1 MNYSYPLLVKMMKIL
16 GLDIGD
22 VWTGTALSDALGI
35 TARPHKTAETN
46 KLVQFLT
53 DLFKQENINTI
64 VVGYPKTMKG
74 TESDQ
79 TKKVVAAKEMLE
91 KKFPEKTWILWDERL
106 SSQRASSLKQART
119 KEEKIQS
126 HSVAAAF
133 ILGSYLDYLAF
144 HRPQE

>member
-1 MNYSYPLLVKMMKIL
+1 MNYSYPFGEMMKML

-35 TARPHKTAETN
+35 TARPHKTAET
-46 KLVQFLT
+46 KKIVQFLT
-53 DLFKQENINTI
+53 DLFKQENIHTI
-64 VVGYPKTMKG
+64 IVGYPKTMKG

-79 TKKVVAAKEMLE
+79 TKKVIAAKEMLE
-91 KKFPEKTWILWDERL
+91 QKFPDKKWILWDERL

-119 KEEKIQS
+119 KEEKIKS

-133 ILGSYLDYLAF
+133 ILGSYLDYQAF
-144 HRPQE
+144 HRSDD

>member
-1 MNYSYPLLVKMMKIL
+1 MMKIL

-46 KLVQFLT
+46 KLVAFLT
-53 DLFKQENINTI
+53 DLFKQENINTV

-79 TKKVVAAKEMLE
+79 TKKVVATKELLE
-91 KKFPEKTWILWDERL
+91 KKFPEKTWALWDERL
-106 SSQRASSLKQART
+106 SSKRADSLKHART
-119 KEEKIQS
+119 KEEKIKS

-144 HRPQE
+144 NRQEE

>member
-1 MNYSYPLLVKMMKIL
+1 MMKIL

-53 DLFKQENINTI
+53 DLFKQENINTVI
-64 VVGYPKTMKG
+64 VGYPKTMKG

-79 TKKVVAAKEMLE
+79 TKKVIAAKEMLE
-91 KKFPEKTWILWDERL
+91 KTFPEKTWILWDERL
-106 SSQRASSLKQART
+106 SSQRANTLKQART

-126 HSVAAAF
+126 HSIAAAL
-133 ILGSYLDYLAF
+133 ILASYLDHLAF
-144 HRPQE
+144 HRQDE

>member
-1 MNYSYPLLVKMMKIL
+1 MMKIL

-53 DLFKQENINTI
+53 DLFKQENINTVI
-64 VVGYPKTMKG
+64 VGYPKTMKG

-79 TKKVVAAKEMLE
+79 TKKVIAAKEMLE
-91 KKFPEKTWILWDERL
+91 KTFPEKTWILWDERL
-106 SSQRASSLKQART
+106 SSQRANTLKQART

-133 ILGSYLDYLAF
+133 ILGSHLDYRAF
-144 HRPQE
+144 HREQDPQE

>member
-1 MNYSYPLLVKMMKIL
+1 MKIL

-53 DLFKQENINTI
+53 DLFKQENINTVI
-64 VVGYPKTMKG
+64 VGYPKTMKG

-79 TKKVVAAKEMLE
+79 TKKVIAAKEMLE
-91 KKFPEKTWILWDERL
+91 KTFPEKTWILWDERL
-106 SSQRASSLKQART
+106 SSQRANTLKQART

-126 HSVAAAF
+126 HSIAAAF
-133 ILGSYLDYLAF
+133 ILASYLDHLAF
-144 HRPQE
+144 HRQDE

>member
-1 MNYSYPLLVKMMKIL
+1 MMKML

-35 TARPHKTAETN
+35 TARPHKTAETK
-46 KLVQFLT
+46 KLVAFLT
-53 DLFKQENINTI
+53 DLFKQENLNTV

-79 TKKVVAAKEMLE
+79 TKKVIATKELLE
-91 KKFPEKTWILWDERL
+91 KKFPEKTWVLWDERL
-106 SSQRASSLKQART
+106 SSKRADALKHART
-119 KEEKIQS
+119 KEEKIKS

-144 HRPQE
+144 NRQEE